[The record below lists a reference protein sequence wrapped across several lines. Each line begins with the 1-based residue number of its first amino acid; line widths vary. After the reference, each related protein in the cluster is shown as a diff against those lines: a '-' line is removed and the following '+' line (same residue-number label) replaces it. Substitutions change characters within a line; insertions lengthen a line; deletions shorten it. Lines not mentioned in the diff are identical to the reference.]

1 LLKGRGCSCWYDNVN
16 VNVYRVYRG
25 ISGLG
30 ASTSVKFELKRK
42 DLSTWDVVQQKWV
55 VPSGEIEVR
64 VGKSV
69 LDAGMLKG
77 ELVS

>member
-1 LLKGRGCSCWYDNVN
+1 VNVN

>member
-16 VNVYRVYRG
+16 VNVYRVHRE
-25 ISGLG
+25 ISSLG

-42 DLSTWDVVQQKWV
+42 ELSTWDVVQQKWV

-69 LDAGMLKG
+69 LDTGMLKG